1 MAYNSPYFY
10 MNSQYPTSGMT
21 PSNNVGWNTQTMSAM
36 GIGMPGQMN
45 IPSYENPNYNNLK
58 R

>member
-1 MAYNSPYFY
+1 
-10 MNSQYPTSGMT
+10 MT
-21 PSNNVGWNTQTMSAM
+21 PSNNVGWNTQTTSAM
-36 GIGMPGQMN
+36 GMGMPGQMN